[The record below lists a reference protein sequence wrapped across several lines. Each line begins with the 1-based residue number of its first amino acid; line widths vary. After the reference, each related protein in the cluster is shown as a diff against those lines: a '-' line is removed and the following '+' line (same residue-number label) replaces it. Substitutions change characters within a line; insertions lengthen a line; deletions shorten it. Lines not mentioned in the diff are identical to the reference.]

1 MPMRSKAPT
10 IWCDVMRRLVERWDG
25 NIFVWQRP
33 NHGCYLHDMVRRWM
47 GVVCSM
53 EGYTVHHW
61 DEGEDY
67 FQGGRD
73 LTEWAYWVLI
83 LQIRCIFSAKLS
95 KRFDRRS
102 QILSKRSFPGE
113 RILWE
118 NYPKIL
124 TFSSVYNSPRKVYN
138 AHANAT
144 LVKKNTTLH
153 TQQPTSSVFGTL
165 FLTASSEPPFL
176 TGSCEP

>member
-1 MPMRSKAPT
+1 
-10 IWCDVMRRLVERWDG
+10 
-25 NIFVWQRP
+25 
-33 NHGCYLHDMVRRWM
+33 MVRRWM

-67 FQGGRD
+67 FQGDRD

-95 KRFDRRS
+95 KRFDCWS
-102 QILSKRSFPGE
+102 QILSKKSFPGE

-124 TFSSVYNSPRKVYN
+124 TFSSVYYSPRKIYN
-138 AHANAT
+138 THANAT
-144 LVKKNTTLH
+144 LVKKNIYNPPYSTTHQLCFRH
-153 TQQPTSSVFGTL
+153 AFSAHGLIRAPLPSWILRTVGTL
-165 FLTASSEPPFL
+165 SYNYIRRVVHSSNW
-176 TGSCEP
+176 